1 MQYSSI
7 GNGASHRR
15 RIPARIT
22 GASLAQLLRNM
33 GPAARAVLAA
43 NIIDGDVVITA
54 LTRRMV
60 AMLCGASA
68 SYVDAALHHGAEERE
83 AIARGDRP
91 LVPRARTRAD
101 ARPINWANLDDDA
114 LVEAVRRAGVERGLN
129 GAVAA
134 ETIA

>member
-33 GPAARAVLAA
+33 GPAQRAVMAA
-43 NIIDGDVVITA
+43 NIIDGDVVIAA

-68 SYVDAALHHGAEERE
+68 SYVDAALHHSAEERE
-83 AIARGDRP
+83 AIACGARP
-91 LVPRARTRAD
+91 LVPRARPRAD
-101 ARPINWANLDDDA
+101 ARRINWANLDADV
-114 LVEAVRRAGVERGLN
+114 LVEAIRRIGIERTLN
-129 GAVAA
+129 AAVAA
-134 ETIA
+134 DHH

>member
-7 GNGASHRR
+7 GNGASQRR

-33 GPAARAVLAA
+33 GAAERAVLAA

-54 LTRRMV
+54 LTHKMV

-68 SYVDAALHHGAEERE
+68 SYVDAALHHSAEERE

-91 LVPRARTRAD
+91 LVPRARPRAD
-101 ARPINWANLDDDA
+101 ARRINWADLDDDV
-114 LVEAVRRAGVERGLN
+114 LVEAVRRIGIERTLDT
-129 GAVAA
+129 AIAA
-134 ETIA
+134 DQ

>member
-1 MQYSSI
+1 MEYSSI

-33 GPAARAVLAA
+33 GAAERAILAA

-68 SYVDAALHHGAEERE
+68 SYVDAALHHSAEERE

-91 LVPRARTRAD
+91 LVPRTRPRTD
-101 ARPINWANLDDDA
+101 ARRINWANLDDDV
-114 LVEAVRRAGVERGLN
+114 LVEAVRRIGIERTLD
-129 GAVAA
+129 AA
-134 ETIA
+134 IAADHR

>member
-33 GPAARAVLAA
+33 GAAERAVLAA

-68 SYVDAALHHGAEERE
+68 SYVDAALHHNAEERE

-91 LVPRARTRAD
+91 LIPRARTRAD
-101 ARPINWANLDDDA
+101 ARPINWANLHA
-114 LVEAVRRAGVERGLN
+114 EVPVGASGRTGIERPLT
-129 GAVAA
+129 AA
-134 ETIA
+134 IAADPH